1 MSSCGHMMFITD
13 SKNTVYRN
21 ERCSDAGKR
30 WDDRVL
36 GRNIKPRSYYTKNPN
51 VDPMNTLDDINFKY
65 YNKQYIS
72 IINNQIDKLLSENKK
87 LLIQFYQQNNNI
99 NIDYLLLIQNIL
111 DDNKQI
117 IHNIIYLQRKIQSW
131 ENKVYIKEDPHQFIF
146 KIQNTLIDKL
156 LSDIKKVTNNI
167 NSIKK
172 LKHKKISRKLI
183 F

>member
-36 GRNIKPRSYYTKNPN
+36 GRNIKPRTYYTSKTNG
-51 VDPMNTLDDINFKY
+51 DPKNTLDDINFKY

-99 NIDYLLLIQNIL
+99 NIDNLLLIQNIL

-172 LKHKKISRKLI
+172 LKHKNISRKLI